1 MTDVIFIPHRLRG
14 VAVATSFWAESAKLA
29 YTTFIRRSGIPNRLE
44 HRNADVKR
52 LTSISDDPSIH
63 TIVLRLFWIWTLLLC
78 QVLQKFGEPV
88 TPQFTRLD
96 CVQQA
101 SISTL
106 INSTTFTRGSTA
118 KLGGL
123 HSRLCRAFSSFR
135 LIPIGLQRNFMLQC
149 RWPIVVPLLWYC
161 TSTPLLKFGIKC
173 FSDSQK
179 AR

>member
-78 QVLQKFGEPV
+78 QVL
-88 TPQFTRLD
+88 
-96 CVQQA
+96 
-101 SISTL
+101 
-106 INSTTFTRGSTA
+106 
-118 KLGGL
+118 
-123 HSRLCRAFSSFR
+123 
-135 LIPIGLQRNFMLQC
+135 
-149 RWPIVVPLLWYC
+149 
-161 TSTPLLKFGIKC
+161 
-173 FSDSQK
+173 
-179 AR
+179 